1 MSRRAAVLVALLTGA
16 VQPAMMA
23 QDSRPSHEP
32 SGARIDIAVERGLLT
47 AIIRNAPLVAAVEE
61 LSRRTR
67 VAIVVAEGLED
78 ELVSVQLKNVGV
90 AEGLR
95 ALLGNYDT
103 FFYYGLSGQQS
114 SAALAAVWVYR
125 KGEAATL
132 RPAPLES
139 WAVMKDLEIAVR
151 DHDPVVR
158 ERAYEALMSRPDRAS
173 RNLVI
178 LAIRGAS
185 ESDSDLRERLL
196 STAVTRGIDIPGDV
210 LKDLVRADGTEA
222 IRLMAF
228 DALAGDPQAR
238 DIALAVAS
246 DASEA
251 IRERAREFL
260 AELDS
265 LARHREV
272 IKR

>member
-16 VQPAMMA
+16 VQPAIA
-23 QDSRPSHEP
+23 QDSQPSHEP
-32 SGARIDIAVERGLLT
+32 SGARIEIAVERGVLT
-47 AIIRNAPLVAAVEE
+47 AIIRNAPLAAALEE

-78 ELVSVQLKNVGV
+78 ELVSVDLKNVGV
-90 AEGLR
+90 DEGLR

-103 FFYYGLSGQQS
+103 FFYYGLTGQQS

-196 STAVTRGIDIPGDV
+196 STAVTKGIDIPGDV

-228 DALAGDPQAR
+228 EALAGDPQAR
-238 DIALAVAS
+238 DVALAVAS
-246 DASEA
+246 DASEV

-265 LARHREV
+265 AARNREV